1 MHCIVIHMTHFL
13 IHSVVMS
20 DSLAVFVC
28 VLWGFFCVF
37 FLNVGHFEMVA
48 QGKLVSQY
56 LDLNIML
63 TEQGHVRMILRMRVL

>member
-1 MHCIVIHMTHFL
+1 MHCIVIHVTHFL

-28 VLWGFFCVF
+28 VLCVCVVVF
-37 FLNVGHFEMVA
+37 NVGNLEMVA

>member
-1 MHCIVIHMTHFL
+1 MHCIVIHVTHFL

-28 VLWGFFCVF
+28 VLCVCFF
-37 FLNVGHFEMVA
+37 NVGNLEMVA